1 MSGSPARIVKSVEV
15 DLPHPRKFEV
25 LISERYVTIKED
37 LMQALYGH
45 GAVEAIVPGEEV
57 RA

>member
-1 MSGSPARIVKSVEV
+1 V